1 MRVFIAI
8 DIDEQIKKAL
18 DRLQEELKVQADL
31 KKSDVKWV
39 RPEIMHL
46 TLKFLGEIRDD
57 QIVPVCDIVKTVA
70 AAHKCFDLNV
80 QSVGSFGGS
89 AARIVWAG
97 TAEGN
102 QQIRFLQ
109 EDIEKNLHKAGWPR
123 ETRKFSGH
131 LTLGRVRNP
140 GAGTKLKQIIENYRV
155 YQFGFTQVNSVRVYQ
170 SELTPTGPIYTVL
183 GNYKLQ

>member
-8 DIDEQIKKAL
+8 DIDEQTKKAL
-18 DRLQEELKVQADL
+18 GRLQEELRGHAGL
-31 KKSDVKWV
+31 KKGDVKWV

-46 TLKFLGEIRDD
+46 TLKFLGEVRDD
-57 QIVPVCDIVKTVA
+57 QIADVCDIVKTVA

-80 QSVGSFGGS
+80 QSVGCFGGS
-89 AARIVWAG
+89 AARIVWVG

-102 QQIRFLQ
+102 RQARFLQ

-123 ETRKFSGH
+123 ETREFSSH
-131 LTLGRVRNP
+131 LTLSRVKKP
-140 GAGTKLKQIIENYRV
+140 GAGTKLKQIIENYGAC
-155 YQFGFTQVNSVRVYQ
+155 QFGITQVDSVRVYQ

-183 GNYKLQ
+183 GSYNLQ